1 MGGLEM
7 AKAKFSK
14 TFDDAGDFNA
24 SNAAERWCTERG
36 IAVGCMQGKD
46 PRGLLLG
53 DFVVMKW
60 RNLSAR
66 ERRELNGIMLGDM
79 RHGPVTV
86 TLNGVE
92 SDYPVLAAERPV

>member
-1 MGGLEM
+1 M
-7 AKAKFSK
+7 ANAKFRK
-14 TFDDAGDFNA
+14 TFDDAGDFAA
-24 SNAAERWCTERG
+24 SSAAERWCAARG

-66 ERRELNGIMLGDM
+66 ERRDLDGTMAGDM

-86 TLNGVE
+86 TLNGAE
-92 SDYPVLAAERPV
+92 SDYPMLAIENVA